1 MPEAQEKFQQAVKD
15 VLSGVM
21 FENWL
26 RFYFISEVEGEKDAE
41 GNPKLAIVIP
51 EKGMEKIKELYP
63 RMLSMAEDVNGKEAS
78 FATSQSAVCTW
89 VACEVDGKSVQQGT
103 SQALVDSRAFQTAS
117 TLFNIWVQAYEQQ
130 LDQQFLDF
138 GQWVKRFET
147 WRASD
152 QGKDMEMKIEMQAPT
167 GSSQVQ

>member
-51 EKGMEKIKELYP
+51 EKGMEKSKELYP
-63 RMLSMAEDVNGKEAS
+63 RMRSMAEDVNGKEAS

-138 GQWVKRFET
+138 GQWVKLFET

>member
-103 SQALVDSRAFQTAS
+103 SQALVNSRAFQTVS

-138 GQWVKRFET
+138 GQWVKLFET

>member
-1 MPEAQEKFQQAVKD
+1 
-15 VLSGVM
+15 
-21 FENWL
+21 
-26 RFYFISEVEGEKDAE
+26 
-41 GNPKLAIVIP
+41 
-51 EKGMEKIKELYP
+51 MEKIKELYP

-103 SQALVDSRAFQTAS
+103 SQSLVDSRAFQTAS

-138 GQWVKRFET
+138 GQWVKLFET

-152 QGKDMEMKIEMQAPT
+152 QGRDMEMKIEMQAPT

>member
-41 GNPKLAIVIP
+41 GNPKLSIVIP

-138 GQWVKRFET
+138 GQWVKLFET

>member
-41 GNPKLAIVIP
+41 GNPKLAILIP

-117 TLFNIWVQAYEQQ
+117 TLFNLWVQAYEQQ

-138 GQWVKRFET
+138 GQWVKLFET

>member
-138 GQWVKRFET
+138 GQWVKLFET
-147 WRASD
+147 WSASD
-152 QGKDMEMKIEMQAPT
+152 QGRDMEMKIEMQAPT

>member
-138 GQWVKRFET
+138 GQWVKLFET

>member
-1 MPEAQEKFQQAVKD
+1 MPEAQERFQQAVKD

-41 GNPKLAIVIP
+41 GNPKLAIAIP

-63 RMLSMAEDVNGKEAS
+63 RMLSMAKDVNGKEAS

-89 VACEVDGKSVQQGT
+89 VACEVDGKSIQQGT

-138 GQWVKRFET
+138 GQWVKLFET

>member
-1 MPEAQEKFQQAVKD
+1 MPEAQERFQQAVKD

-41 GNPKLAIVIP
+41 GNPKLAILIP

-63 RMLSMAEDVNGKEAS
+63 RMLSMAKDVNGKEAS

-103 SQALVDSRAFQTAS
+103 SQALVDSKAFQTAS

-138 GQWVKRFET
+138 GQWVKLFET

>member
-1 MPEAQEKFQQAVKD
+1 MPEAQDKFQQAVKD
-15 VLSGVM
+15 ALAGVM

-41 GNPKLAIVIP
+41 GNPRLSILIP

-89 VACEVDGKSVQQGT
+89 IACEIDGKSVQQGT
-103 SQALVDSRAFQTAS
+103 SQALVNSRAFQTAS

-138 GQWVKRFET
+138 GQWVKLFES

>member
-103 SQALVDSRAFQTAS
+103 SQALVDSKAFQTAS

-138 GQWVKRFET
+138 GQWVKLFET

>member
-41 GNPKLAIVIP
+41 GNPKLAILIP

-138 GQWVKRFET
+138 GQWVKLFEA

>member
-1 MPEAQEKFQQAVKD
+1 MPEAQERFQQAVKD

-63 RMLSMAEDVNGKEAS
+63 RMLSMAKDVNGKEAS

-103 SQALVDSRAFQTAS
+103 SQALVDSKAFQTAS

-138 GQWVKRFET
+138 GQWVKLFET

>member
-41 GNPKLAIVIP
+41 GNPKLAILIP

-89 VACEVDGKSVQQGT
+89 IACEVDGKSVQQGT
-103 SQALVDSRAFQTAS
+103 SQALVNSKAFQTAS

-130 LDQQFLDF
+130 LDQQFLEF
-138 GQWVKRFET
+138 GQWVKLFET
-147 WRASD
+147 WRESD

>member
-63 RMLSMAEDVNGKEAS
+63 RMLSMAEYVNGKEAS

-89 VACEVDGKSVQQGT
+89 IACEVDGKSVQQGT
-103 SQALVDSRAFQTAS
+103 SQALVNSKAFQTAS

-138 GQWVKRFET
+138 GQWVKLFET

>member
-41 GNPKLAIVIP
+41 GNPKLAILIP
-51 EKGMEKIKELYP
+51 EKGMEKIKELDP

-138 GQWVKRFET
+138 GQWVKLFET

>member
-130 LDQQFLDF
+130 LDQQCLDF
-138 GQWVKRFET
+138 GQWVKLFET

>member
-41 GNPKLAIVIP
+41 GNPKLAILIP

-138 GQWVKRFET
+138 GQWVKLFET

>member
-41 GNPKLAIVIP
+41 GNPKLAILIP

-138 GQWVKRFET
+138 GQWVKLFET
-147 WRASD
+147 WCASD